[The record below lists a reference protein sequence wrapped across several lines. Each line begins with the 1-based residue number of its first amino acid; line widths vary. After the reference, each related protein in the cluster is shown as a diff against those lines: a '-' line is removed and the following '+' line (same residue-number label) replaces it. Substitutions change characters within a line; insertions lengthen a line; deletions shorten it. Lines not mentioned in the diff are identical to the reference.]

1 MWDSSVKVMGLAMKA
16 DALPELP
23 EQALPEKYG
32 WRFYQPGDEK
42 HWANMW
48 VSAGAFKTAE
58 DANRTFERDFP
69 DKEALADRMI
79 FLTDGGVPFAT
90 ATVWFGDREGEG
102 RLHWVCID
110 EAHQGQGLSKIL
122 IALALRR
129 CSQLGYESAC
139 LLTQTP
145 CWVAIRMY
153 HRFGFAPM
161 IRSDA
166 DREGWKIV
174 SEKAGA
180 DFLNGQ
186 EGNV

>member
-16 DALPELP
+16 GSLPELP
-23 EQALPEKYG
+23 EITVPEPYG

-42 HWANMW
+42 HWADMW
-48 VSAGAFKTAE
+48 VSAGAFRTVE
-58 DANRTFERDFP
+58 DALRTFANDFP
-69 DKEALADRMI
+69 DKDALTGRMI

-90 ATVWFGDREGEG
+90 ATAWFGETQDEG

-122 IALALRR
+122 IALALRLCGR
-129 CSQLGYESAC
+129 LGYKSAC

-153 HRFGFAPM
+153 RRFGFAPQ

-166 DREGWKIV
+166 DREGWQIV
-174 SEKAGA
+174 SEKSGVG
-180 DFLNGQ
+180 FLNH
-186 EGNV
+186 